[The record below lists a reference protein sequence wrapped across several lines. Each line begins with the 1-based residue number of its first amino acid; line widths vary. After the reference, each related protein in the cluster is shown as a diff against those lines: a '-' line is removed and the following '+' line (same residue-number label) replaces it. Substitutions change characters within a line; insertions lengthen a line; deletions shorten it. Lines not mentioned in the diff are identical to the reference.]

1 MRKIVREKNNCDD
14 IGLNWLIQYFY
25 PELETIYIKAIKG
38 NLLAQSPAIAQ
49 STSPTHY
56 PYRSECI
63 LAFTQIFG
71 VNVLRYKP
79 IEDGYAKKEL
89 RFTPLRN

>member
-1 MRKIVREKNNCDD
+1 V
-14 IGLNWLIQYFY
+14 
-25 PELETIYIKAIKG
+25 KG
-38 NLLAQSPAIAQ
+38 NLLAGSPAIAQ

-63 LAFTQIFG
+63 LAFTRLFG

-79 IEDGYAKKEL
+79 INDKYEKKEL
-89 RFTPLRN
+89 RVKPMKKAIVTVKQKYL